1 MKQLA
6 GILLVLVIAFACNSE
21 NSKPETDLAGANLKG
36 KVAKIQKTIHDANAI
51 PCCPAAEKSDC
62 KQAIYVYNEKGF
74 ITESS
79 NLDVD
84 GEIQETSKYIYAKND
99 VCTEIDKFSGYQL
112 IGKELNTYEGVNLIE
127 TKVFD
132 KYGELSTINKY
143 EYTVDGLSK
152 GTTYSKSGE
161 ILSSF
166 ENIYLNGQLESQTE
180 KDDKGEIVAVSKYKR
195 NTNNDV
201 IETVYTNL
209 RINSGST
216 LSFDYEYDNAG
227 NWIKKT
233 QVYNGEIMGII
244 LRNIEY
250 FDV

>member
-1 MKQLA
+1 MS
-6 GILLVLVIAFACNSE
+6 VIVFACNSE

-36 KVAKIQKTIHDANAI
+36 KVSKIQKTIHDANAI

-62 KQAIYVYNEKGF
+62 KEAIYVYNEKGF

-84 GEIQETSKYIYAKND
+84 GDIQETSKYIYDKND
-99 VCTEIDKFSGYQL
+99 ACTEIEKYSGDQL

-132 KYGELSTINKY
+132 KNGEISNINKY
-143 EYTVDGLSK
+143 EYTTDGLSK
-152 GTTYSKSGE
+152 GTIYNNTGE
-161 ILSSF
+161 IESSF
-166 ENIYLNGQLESQTE
+166 ENVYVSGQLESQIE
-180 KDDKGEIVAVSKYKR
+180 KDGSGVVVAVTKYKR
-195 NTNNDV
+195 NSSND
-201 IETVYTNL
+201 ILETVYTNHK
-209 RINSGST
+209 INNGST
-216 LSFDYEYDNAG
+216 LTFDYEYDSEG

-233 QVYNGEIMGII
+233 QVYEGEIMGII

-250 FDV
+250 YNV